1 MLELHDEP
9 CDEHGRRHG
18 EDGRADNGGG
28 NRKPFVKKNGTVLN
42 DAYAGRHKQQ
52 GEVRQ
57 KNIDDGKRF
66 FETLGLGYCTS
77 AAAVKQVLSAR
88 QAYQFFTR
96 LFKE

>member
-66 FETLGLGYCTS
+66 FEKTIDGHQS
-77 AAAVKQVLSAR
+77 
-88 QAYQFFTR
+88 
-96 LFKE
+96 KEKKHHPNDGSGDRDAG